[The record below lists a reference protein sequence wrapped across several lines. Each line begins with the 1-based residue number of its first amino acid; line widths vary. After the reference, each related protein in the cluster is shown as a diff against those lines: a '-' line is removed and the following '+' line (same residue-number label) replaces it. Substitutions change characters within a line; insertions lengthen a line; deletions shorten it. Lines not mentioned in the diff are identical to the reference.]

1 LNLINKSIN
10 NLSDRLNKLYPDTSS
25 SNNYNDGINYW
36 KGKKIVSLDEW
47 RKIAKSKEAIAHGI
61 QYQRTEE
68 ALQYFPS
75 DYIQMPFPF
84 GVQDSLEET
93 ANTWYSDY
101 LELMEYRRN
110 PNYGKTK
117 CFQCLLSP
125 DREEAAIFIGINKVM
140 SRALDSDD
148 NTSSIYPCPVLN
160 RFACPYEKKKS
171 GNKINDDGN
180 KLDVNYLFS
189 LSEIAFAVELAL
201 AKAEDEQSKV
211 RIKSVEDVYHALTD
225 KDTLEKILQQ
235 GLKEEHKQYKDQIEE
250 FFMNMKDTLLAVLL
264 HQSIVCH

>member
-160 RFACPYEKKKS
+160 RFACQYYS
-171 GNKINDDGN
+171 
-180 KLDVNYLFS
+180 V
-189 LSEIAFAVELAL
+189 SEEMISSNA
-201 AKAEDEQSKV
+201 
-211 RIKSVEDVYHALTD
+211 
-225 KDTLEKILQQ
+225 
-235 GLKEEHKQYKDQIEE
+235 
-250 FFMNMKDTLLAVLL
+250 
-264 HQSIVCH
+264 